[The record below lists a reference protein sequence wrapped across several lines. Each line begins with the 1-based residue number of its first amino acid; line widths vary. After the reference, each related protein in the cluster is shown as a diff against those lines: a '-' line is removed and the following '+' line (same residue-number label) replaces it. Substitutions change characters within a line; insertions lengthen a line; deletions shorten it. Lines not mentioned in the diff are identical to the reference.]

1 MHGLL
6 SVLHIYSFSKEINF
20 SVKLTQ
26 LFSGS
31 SPLMKIKPQAPY
43 QRSESGASHQEIKHI
58 SFRQQRGL
66 QLKTR
71 SHTETLKLPGVCK
84 EVLLCTF
91 LYKNNQ
97 MVANEVRIC
106 YEEDKR
112 DFIHHEHV
120 NMEL

>member
-6 SVLHIYSFSKEINF
+6 SVLHVYSFSKEINF

-31 SPLMKIKPQAPY
+31 SLKLE
-43 QRSESGASHQEIKHI
+43 RSESSASHQEIKHM
-58 SFRQQRGL
+58 SFRQQKGL

-71 SHTETLKLPGVCK
+71 GHTETLKRPGVCK

-91 LYKNNQ
+91 LYNNNQ

-106 YEEDKR
+106 CEEDER